1 MTKQDLGQALEL
13 YTEGISLQEV
23 ANYYDVDAI
32 SLNAVFKELTTFRNI
47 NDRLNNILEVR
58 QSIINNDD
66 LIDYQ

>member
-1 MTKQDLGQALEL
+1 MTNQDLGQALEL

-58 QSIINNDD
+58 QSIVNNDD

>member
-1 MTKQDLGQALEL
+1 MTHKDIGEALEL
-13 YTEGISLQEV
+13 YTIGISLQEISD
-23 ANYYDVDAI
+23 YYDVDAI
-32 SLNAVFKELTTFRNI
+32 ALNAVFKELTTFRNI